1 MFDLYI
7 LDTNFNKNASEEFC
21 PITNEYE
28 LAKHQIQ
35 LRATLYFEPAE
46 AEGVL
51 ACAFC
56 LFRGRNKEI

>member
-28 LAKHQIQ
+28 LAKHQI
-35 LRATLYFEPAE
+35 
-46 AEGVL
+46 
-51 ACAFC
+51 
-56 LFRGRNKEI
+56 